1 MYDILL
7 WGGRVVD
14 VHTRTSRIANLAI
27 KDGRIACIS
36 GTDLP
41 AGRVVDCRGL
51 VVSPGFIDP
60 HGHLDGHIYAGRL
73 SALQGITTTIGG
85 NCGLS
90 PLDLPEFF
98 AAQQKQGYP
107 IHQAEMI
114 GHSFTLRRAVGI
126 EDENVPATPSQ
137 VQEMERLARKG
148 LEAGACG
155 VSLGLDY
162 SPGAGEEEILA
173 MSRLAAEYG
182 RTLPVHTRLFT
193 QNDLYSLYEMFSA
206 SKKTGARV
214 LLSHFVYQYSG
225 FGTMEP
231 ALEAVDRARASG
243 LDIWMDTGM
252 YTPWATYVGTATF
265 APETIKDLALR
276 FGDMVVATGK
286 YTGQTLNE
294 ELYYLL
300 RRKYPNE
307 SVICFTGCDDEVDA
321 AIRKPYAMPSTDAAG
336 YRQGEGHPQIAGSF
350 PKYLCRVLRQKK
362 ELSLEETVYKATL
375 LPARTLGLPEGFG
388 TLDEGALADITI
400 FDPET
405 VEDKAA
411 FPHLGDPDAPP
422 VGIPYVLVAGEL
434 AVDNGQITQ
443 SRSGKI
449 IRYTKQG
456 HQVL

>member
-1 MYDILL
+1 MYDLVL
-7 WGGRVVD
+7 QGGRVVD
-14 VHTRTSRIANLAI
+14 VHTRTSRIANIGI
-27 KDGRIACIS
+27 KEGHIACVS
-36 GTDLP
+36 ASDL
-41 AGRVVDCRGL
+41 AGARVIDCRGL

-60 HGHLDGHIYAGRL
+60 HGHLDGHLYAGQL

-98 AAQQKQGYP
+98 ASQQKQGYP
-107 IHQAEMI
+107 IHQAEMV

-126 EDENVPATPSQ
+126 EDENAPATPSQ
-137 VQEMERLARKG
+137 VQEMERLARQG

-162 SPGAGEEEILA
+162 SPGASEEEILA
-173 MSRLAAEYG
+173 MSRLAAEYR

-231 ALEAVDRARASG
+231 ALDAVDRARANG
-243 LDIWMDTGM
+243 LDIWIDTGM

-307 SVICFTGCDDEVDA
+307 SVICFTGCDAEVDA

-336 YRQGEGHPQIAGSF
+336 YRKGEGHPQIAGSF
-350 PKYLCRVLRQKK
+350 PRYLRRVLREKQ

-375 LPARTLGLPEGFG
+375 LPAEILGLPRGFG
-388 TLDEGALADITI
+388 TLDEGALADITV
-400 FDPET
+400 FDPQT

-422 VGIPYVLVAGEL
+422 VGIPYVLVAGQL
-434 AVDNGQITQ
+434 AVEKSRFTG
-443 SRSGKI
+443 SRSGKV
-449 IRYTKQG
+449 IRYTSRG
-456 HQVL
+456 PEAI

>member
-41 AGRVVDCRGL
+41 AERVIDCRGL

-60 HGHLDGHIYAGRL
+60 HGHLDGHIYAGQL

-182 RTLPVHTRLFT
+182 RTKPLRTRLRI
-193 QNDLYSLYEMFSA
+193 SE
-206 SKKTGARV
+206 
-214 LLSHFVYQYSG
+214 
-225 FGTMEP
+225 
-231 ALEAVDRARASG
+231 
-243 LDIWMDTGM
+243 
-252 YTPWATYVGTATF
+252 
-265 APETIKDLALR
+265 
-276 FGDMVVATGK
+276 
-286 YTGQTLNE
+286 
-294 ELYYLL
+294 
-300 RRKYPNE
+300 RRKNSGKRLVQLWSMFLHQP
-307 SVICFTGCDDEVDA
+307 
-321 AIRKPYAMPSTDAAG
+321 IRRM
-336 YRQGEGHPQIAGSF
+336 AGSIS
-350 PKYLCRVLRQKK
+350 C
-362 ELSLEETVYKATL
+362 A
-375 LPARTLGLPEGFG
+375 
-388 TLDEGALADITI
+388 ITNNTSS
-400 FDPET
+400 FYR
-405 VEDKAA
+405 
-411 FPHLGDPDAPP
+411 
-422 VGIPYVLVAGEL
+422 PY
-434 AVDNGQITQ
+434 
-443 SRSGKI
+443 S
-449 IRYTKQG
+449 
-456 HQVL
+456 